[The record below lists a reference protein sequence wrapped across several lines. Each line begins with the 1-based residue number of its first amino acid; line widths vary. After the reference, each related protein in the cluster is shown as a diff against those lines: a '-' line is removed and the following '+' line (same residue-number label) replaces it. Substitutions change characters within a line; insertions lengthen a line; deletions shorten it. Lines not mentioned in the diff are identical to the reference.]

1 MRVYVLLSLILLLG
15 FDCAKPR
22 DREYALNIQNNSDK
36 PTAFYVAA
44 LAVEH
49 HLYPDTTLETTKPIL
64 ATIQPGKTNPW
75 YINLSFDDLFK
86 QLPKDTLS
94 VYFFSVDTLNKYDWS
109 TIRDQYKVLR
119 RYDLSLTDLKNRNF
133 KVSYP

>member
-1 MRVYVLLSLILLLG
+1 MLG
-15 FDCAKPR
+15 FDCVKLR
-22 DREYALNIQNNSDK
+22 DTEYALNIQNNSDK

-44 LAVEH
+44 LGVR
-49 HLYPDTTLETTKPIL
+49 HLYPDTTLETTKPII

-94 VYFFSVDTLNKYDWS
+94 VYFFSIDTLNKYDWS
-109 TIRDQYKVLR
+109 TIRDQYNVLK
-119 RYDLSLTDLKNRNF
+119 RYDLSLQDLKNKNF
-133 KVSYP
+133 ILSYP